1 VSPLIKECRKETPN
15 LGSVCMSYGEKNST
29 LHPRLAKM
37 KRNINS
43 NKEHRYCT
51 SIKYLLEVRYV
62 SEAWNNFK
70 NISQN

>member
-1 VSPLIKECRKETPN
+1 METQTKYCKANDRTVSPLIKKECREETPN
-15 LGSVCMSYGEKNST
+15 LGSVCMCYGEKNST

-51 SIKYLLEVRYV
+51 SI
-62 SEAWNNFK
+62 
-70 NISQN
+70 NIC